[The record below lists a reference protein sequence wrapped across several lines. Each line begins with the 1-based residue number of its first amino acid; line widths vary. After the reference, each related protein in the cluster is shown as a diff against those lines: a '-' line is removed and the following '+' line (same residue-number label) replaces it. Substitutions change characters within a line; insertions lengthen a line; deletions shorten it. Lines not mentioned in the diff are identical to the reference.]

1 MLNGD
6 HLSFR
11 VLQENEKQDFFN
23 MMKEALRTRRKPF
36 VPNTANLEGMQQ
48 SVEAAQKD
56 AGGVSPVI
64 AHLTKNFVQHIC

>member
-36 VPNTANLEGMQQ
+36 VQNPTNQEGMQE
-48 SVEAAQKD
+48 STMEAVPRD
-56 AGGVSPVI
+56 AEGVSP
-64 AHLTKNFVQHIC
+64 